1 MKKYG
6 KSTGF
11 GEEGDGDFEVYR
23 GNLLVSGRHSEL
35 EVGCFL

>member
-11 GEEGDGDFEVYR
+11 GEEGDFEVYR